1 MSSPL
6 GKPHSHESA
15 ALHVTGRASYVEDL
29 ATRVAR
35 LAYAWPILSPHAH
48 ARVLSVDA
56 SAAEAAPGV
65 LGCLQA
71 GDVPG
76 ENDTGPVRHDEPLFP
91 SIVSFHG
98 QPVMWVLGESL
109 EQARLGAE
117 LVQIEYEPLPAI
129 TSLGAAIAAESF
141 HMPPERLRRGEPE
154 AARLAAPEQLS
165 GELFVGGQEHFYLET
180 QAALALA
187 EDGDAVLV
195 HSSTQHPT
203 ETQEIVAR
211 VLGLAKH
218 QVSVQCLRMGGAF
231 GGKETQA
238 NSWAAVAA
246 LGAKKLGRP
255 VLVRLSRFQ
264 DMVTTGKRHPF
275 LGRFQVGFDRD
286 GKLLSL
292 QLELFSD
299 GGYSLDLSS
308 PVLFRAMFHADN
320 CYLLPNVEIV
330 GRICKTNTVSHTAFR
345 GFGGPQGM
353 LMIEEIMDRVAR
365 QLDLP
370 PHLVRERNFYVSGDT
385 AHYGQEIKDA
395 ERIARIWDELQS
407 SSDFA
412 RRVEELSVAN
422 ARSPHLKRG
431 IAITPVKFGISFTTA
446 FFNQA
451 GALVLIYKD
460 GSVQVNHGGTEM
472 GQGLHTKIAQIAAHT
487 LGVPLEVIRVMPT
500 RTDKVPNTS
509 ATAASSGS
517 DLNGAAVKA
526 ACETLRER
534 LSEVAARHF
543 HCEPAELVFEAGRVF
558 PRAQTDAA
566 VPFEDI
572 VSQAYFDRT
581 ALFATGYYKTPKIH
595 FDREVGKGKPFHY
608 FAYGAAVSE
617 VEVDG
622 FTGQYRLLRAD
633 ILHDV
638 GESLS
643 PLVDHGQVEGAFI
656 QGVGWLTSEE
666 LVWNQAGAF
675 VSSGASTYKL
685 PTLADCPPI
694 FNVRLLERAAEPGV
708 VYGSK
713 AVGEPPFML
722 AISVREALRA
732 AVAAFGD
739 GKGAVELASPAT
751 PEAVFWAIEKLRSK
765 ALSARRAAE

>member
-1 MSSPL
+1 M
-6 GKPHSHESA
+6 
-15 ALHVTGRASYVEDL
+15 
-29 ATRVAR
+29 
-35 LAYAWPILSPHAH
+35 
-48 ARVLSVDA
+48 
-56 SAAEAAPGV
+56 
-65 LGCLQA
+65 
-71 GDVPG
+71 
-76 ENDTGPVRHDEPLFP
+76 
-91 SIVSFHG
+91 
-98 QPVMWVLGESL
+98 
-109 EQARLGAE
+109 
-117 LVQIEYEPLPAI
+117 PA
-129 TSLGAAIAAESF
+129 
-141 HMPPERLRRGEPE
+141 ERLRRGEPE

-195 HSSTQHPT
+195 HSSTQHPS

-238 NSWAAVAA
+238 NCWAAVAA

-308 PVLFRAMFHADN
+308 PVLFRAMFHVDN

-365 QLDLP
+365 QLDLA

-395 ERIARIWDELQS
+395 ERIARIWGELQS

-412 RRVEELSVAN
+412 RRIDELSVEN

-472 GQGLHTKIAQIAAHT
+472 GQGLHTKIAQIAAHAM
-487 LGVPLEVIRVMPT
+487 GVPLEAIRVMPT

-509 ATAASSGS
+509 ATAASTGS

-534 LSEVAARHF
+534 LSEVASRHF
-543 HCEPAELVFEAGRVF
+543 QCEPAELVFEAGRVF
-558 PRAQTDAA
+558 PRARQDAA
-566 VPFEDI
+566 VPFADI

-581 ALFATGYYKTPKIH
+581 SLFATGYYKTPKIH
-595 FDREVGKGKPFHY
+595 FDRDVGRGKPFHY

-643 PLVDHGQVEGAFI
+643 PLVDRGQVEGAFI

-666 LVWNQAGAF
+666 LVWNQTGAF

-685 PTLADCPPI
+685 PTLGDCPPI

-708 VYGSK
+708 IYGSK

-739 GKGAVELASPAT
+739 GKRAVELASPAT
-751 PEAVFWAIEKLRSK
+751 PEAVFWAIEKLRSQ
-765 ALSARRAAE
+765 ALSAAEVASFCRTAPSSRSIASTPGYSSSRASKAP